1 MERSIFQ
8 DLKIAEF
15 TSAVAGPLAS
25 RILAALGA
33 TVVKV
38 ESHKYPDGVRGV
50 VPFKDEIPGV
60 DRSAQFAFYNF
71 SKYGLTLDLKNPA
84 GLSIAERL
92 IKWADVVIENLSPGK
107 MDRIGLGYKQC
118 SQMKPDIIYLSS
130 TSLGRGGPLSSYG
143 AWGYHHGPLA
153 GFSHLVGWPDR
164 MSCADN
170 IAYTDSLA
178 PVFSAIAIVGAL
190 LHRRRTGRG
199 VHIDQSQTE
208 AGINFLGPT
217 MLNYL
222 VNGEVEARQGN
233 RDPHMAPHGIFPCRE
248 KETWVAITIADDA
261 QWKKFCL
268 ALDHEEWC
276 HDERFS
282 SLIVRKKHEDTLEK
296 MISEW
301 TICHSR
307 EEITT
312 LLQSE
317 GIPAGMVS
325 TAEELFKDPQLKHR
339 SHFGTLNHAVIGDY
353 TYELPPYR
361 FSKMP
366 PPAQR
371 PAPLLGEHNE
381 YVLKDILGYSDD
393 DISDFIINGAVTT
406 DADLD

>member
-1 MERSIFQ
+1 MDRSIFQ

-15 TSAVAGPLAS
+15 TGAVAGPLAS
-25 RILAALGA
+25 RILTALGA
-33 TVVKV
+33 TAVKV

-71 SKYGLTLDLKNPA
+71 SKYGITLDLMNPK

-107 MDRIGLGYKQC
+107 MAKMGLGYKQC
-118 SQMKPDIIYLSS
+118 QQMKPDIIYLSS

-178 PVFSAIAIVGAL
+178 PVFSVIAITGAL
-190 LHRRRTGRG
+190 LYRRRTGRG

-222 VNGEVEARQGN
+222 VNGRVEGRQGN
-233 RDPHMAPHGIFPCRE
+233 RDPYMAPHGIFPCRE
-248 KETWVAITIADDA
+248 KETWVAIAVNDDA

-268 ALDHEEWC
+268 ALDHEEWFQ
-276 HDERFS
+276 DERFS
-282 SLIVRKKHEDTLEK
+282 SLAGRKKNEDELEK
-296 MISEW
+296 LISAW
-301 TICHSR
+301 TIRCTP

-312 LLQSE
+312 LFS
-317 GIPAGMVS
+317 P
-325 TAEELFKDPQLKHR
+325 LFKIHSITTSIFQGNR
-339 SHFGTLNHAVIGDY
+339 
-353 TYELPPYR
+353 E
-361 FSKMP
+361 P
-366 PPAQR
+366 PPQA
-371 PAPLLGEHNE
+371 
-381 YVLKDILGYSDD
+381 SDD
-393 DISDFIINGAVTT
+393 V
-406 DADLD
+406 